1 MRKSQRRGKRELK
14 QKQRQ
19 REIKQLTDSGEWNE
33 GVKEKRVSVLAAQ
46 LWLRTIEI
54 RERKRV

>member
-54 RERKRV
+54 RARKRV

>member
-1 MRKSQRRGKRELK
+1 MRKGRGKREL
-14 QKQRQ
+14 KQRQ

-54 RERKRV
+54 RARKRV